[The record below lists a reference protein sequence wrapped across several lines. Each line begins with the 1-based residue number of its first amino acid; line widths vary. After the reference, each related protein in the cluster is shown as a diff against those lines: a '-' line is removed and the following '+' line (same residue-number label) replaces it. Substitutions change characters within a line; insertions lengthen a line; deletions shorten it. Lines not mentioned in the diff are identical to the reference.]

1 MPFSFPQPR
10 RRRIPWGYGDV
21 HFFPFCFGA
30 RGGIFRLCALCAAG
44 LMLLRVNSNGV
55 RMSCERREQTPK
67 GRDGAKPA
75 SQFKRSANELR
86 TEGADPEGARR
97 GGAHESTLTRM
108 QAGRRFSA
116 DASFALS
123 SRRFQRVLTRAEGV
137 SPPQTRN
144 GIFCG
149 VGRINSCF
157 AGAAK
162 RRHCPRCLAA
172 RIARSRICALRGKGG
187 IETPA

>member
-1 MPFSFPQPR
+1 MGLWRRTFFSLLFWR
-10 RRRIPWGYGDV
+10 AGRSAAALR
-21 HFFPFCFGA
+21 
-30 RGGIFRLCALCAAG
+30 ALC
-44 LMLLRVNSNGV
+44 
-55 RMSCERREQTPK
+55 RRF
-67 GRDGAKPA
+67 DVFA

-86 TEGADPEGARR
+86 GERADPEGARR
-97 GGAHESTLTRM
+97 GEARESTLTRM